1 MEGDGEVIAR
11 VRGVVLGGGGVETR
25 CGSKEME
32 TRRNSG
38 REDQVWGRTV
48 LTMSVRRGDSA
59 RHRREILV
67 GEGGGG
73 QLVVSGG
80 GGGRRRGFWTEHA
93 GAGGEERRRRK

>member
-1 MEGDGEVIAR
+1 
-11 VRGVVLGGGGVETR
+11 VLGGGGVETR

-48 LTMSVRRGDSA
+48 LTMSVRREDST
-59 RHRREILV
+59 RRRLEISV

-80 GGGRRRGFWTEHA
+80 GGGRRRGFWIEHA
-93 GAGGEERRRRK
+93 GAGGEEMRRCK